1 MPKEIKLF
9 TLAKKLN
16 VGMNSFRTSLEKR
29 NVPGA
34 DNINPNSRVPVDVAL
49 QLIQEHGK
57 GMNKTQIDEL
67 ITELQGGAPKAEP
80 TAAPAPAPE
89 QPATPAKE
97 EAPQPAPEPS
107 RRQGLKVVGKLAADG
122 SIQKSEPAA
131 PAPKVEAPKA
141 EVKPEPTPQPAPV
154 APAPKVEEA
163 LHPQYL

>member
-16 VGMNSFRTSLEKR
+16 VGIASFRTSLEKR

-34 DNINPNSRVPVDVAL
+34 DNINPNSRVPVDIAL

-80 TAAPAPAPE
+80 VAAPLRPSSLPL
-89 QPATPAKE
+89 QPRKRR
-97 EAPQPAPEPS
+97 PS
-107 RRQGLKVVGKLAADG
+107 PLPSLAADRA
-122 SIQKSEPAA
+122 SRSSVSWLPTA
-131 PAPKVEAPKA
+131 PSRSPS
-141 EVKPEPTPQPAPV
+141 PQLLRPR
-154 APAPKVEEA
+154 
-163 LHPQYL
+163 